1 MFLVAYTAARTNS
14 FSADWKLTV
23 YFKSTSPTKFGVC
36 RWTIRLWCMKFGI
49 AHHTTGQFRK
59 GSNRN
64 TAAIADEMPF
74 GIGVLFSDD
83 FVADCRISVS
93 SIQLVLHLQ
102 TEALG

>member
-1 MFLVAYTAARTNS
+1 MFLVAYTGVRTNS
-14 FSADWKLTV
+14 FSADWKPTV
-23 YFKSTSPTKFGVC
+23 FFRRHIANMFGVC

-74 GIGVLFSDD
+74 AIGVLFGDD
-83 FVADCRISVS
+83 LER
-93 SIQLVLHLQ
+93 L
-102 TEALG
+102 